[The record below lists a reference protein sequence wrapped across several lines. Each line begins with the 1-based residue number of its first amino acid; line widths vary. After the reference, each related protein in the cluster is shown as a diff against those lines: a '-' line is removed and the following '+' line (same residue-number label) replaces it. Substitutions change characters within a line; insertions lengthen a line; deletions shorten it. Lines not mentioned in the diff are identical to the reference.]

1 MARVKLSA
9 EDKIAL
15 ISNLTTMLGAG
26 IPILEV
32 IESLLQEAKG
42 NQKKILEAIRQDIT
56 DGKHMSTSFAKFPYV
71 FNSVTVNLV
80 KAAEEAG
87 TLETTLD
94 DLKVT
99 IEKEQEFSD
108 KVKAAMMYPIFVLVI
123 FFAVLLGMLVYVI
136 PKISDVFLRL
146 NVTLPTA
153 TKVMITVSQFMLG
166 HPWQFI
172 GGGVSIFIF
181 LYLFY
186 YFKKEVLLNIIF
198 SLPVVS
204 RLMRE
209 IDLTRFSRS
218 MHLLLSSGLPVTYAL
233 QLAEEV
239 VLKKEVRDLIRSA
252 RVKAVGGKQFSEGLR
267 TKKNVIPSMMI
278 KLMEVGE
285 QTGKL
290 DKSMQDISERMDYEV
305 SKSLKKTTA
314 LLEPLMLVFIGI
326 AVGGMMMA
334 IIAPI
339 YGLISS
345 VGAL

>member
-1 MARVKLSA
+1 MSRVRLSA

-15 ISNLTTMLGAG
+15 MSNLTTMLGAG

-32 IESLLQEAKG
+32 VESLLQEAKG
-42 NQKKILEAIRQDIT
+42 NQNKILKAIQQDIT
-56 DGKHMSTSFAKFPYV
+56 DGKHMSVSFAKFPYV
-71 FNSVTVNLV
+71 FNSVTINLV

-87 TLETTLD
+87 TLETTLN
-94 DLKVT
+94 DLKIT

-108 KVKAAMMYPIFVLVI
+108 KVKSAMMYPVFVMIV
-123 FFAVLLGMLVYVI
+123 FFAVLIGMLVYVV

-153 TKVMITVSQFMLG
+153 TKVMITASQFILG
-166 HPWQFI
+166 HPWQFV
-172 GGGVSIFIF
+172 GGGTGLILL

-186 YFKKEVLLNIIF
+186 YFKKELLLNLLF
-198 SLPVVS
+198 SLPVIS

-233 QLAEEV
+233 KLAEEV
-239 VLKKEVRDLIRSA
+239 VLKKEVRDLIKTA
-252 RVKAVGGKQFSEGLR
+252 RENAVSGKQFSEGLR
-267 TKKNVIPSMMI
+267 TKKNIIPSMMI

-314 LLEPLMLVFIGI
+314 LLEPLMLVFIGV